1 MAFTQTAQPT
11 LRKPL
16 RLWPAVALATLQ
28 FLTWFVLP
36 KAFPDQGLYWF
47 FGTVLVALAIVVWWL
62 FFSRAPWSERLGA
75 IVLMAVAL
83 FATSRTL
90 HISVAGLGQ
99 GMMFPFYATP
109 MVIFAFAVAVIATH
123 RLRDRTRRAVMV
135 ATILL
140 TSGAWALVRTGGIS
154 MTSGSDFAWRWSPT
168 PEEQLLSQT
177 KDQPATAAPASAPAA
192 TPAAEPAKEPPTG
205 KVSEKRTEPPPP
217 ASAAAMLPPEWPGF
231 RGPRRDGIVSGVRIE
246 TDWSASRPVE
256 LWRRP
261 IGPAWSSFA
270 VSGDLLY
277 TQEQRGDDEIV
288 ACYNL
293 TTGKPVWMHRDA
305 TRFWEANAGPG
316 PRGTPTLNGGRVYA
330 FGATGILNALD
341 AATGAV
347 IWSRKVAT
355 DADAKV
361 PFWGFASSP
370 LVLDDLVVVAASG
383 KLVAYDLATGNPRW
397 QGPKHLGSYSSPHL
411 LTIAGEPQIVLL
423 SGNGAS
429 SLSPADGT
437 SLWEHSW
444 SPGGATML
452 QPARVENGD
461 LLLTANGMGG
471 GEGMRRVSIA
481 KSDAGWAIQERW
493 TSRGLKPYFN
503 DFVVHN
509 GHAYGFD
516 GSILACID
524 LADGSRKWKGGR
536 YGNGQMLL
544 LTEQNLLLVLSEDGE
559 LALVSATPDQFKE
572 IARVPALE
580 GKTWNHPALV
590 GDILLVR
597 NDREMAAFRLPAPKQ
612 PRAGN

>member
-1 MAFTQTAQPT
+1 MSNDQPAQPT

-28 FLTWFVLP
+28 LLAWLVLP
-36 KAFPDQGLYWF
+36 KVFPDQGIYWF
-47 FGTVLVALAIVVWWL
+47 FGTVIVALIIVLWWL
-62 FFSRAPWSERLGA
+62 FFSRAPWAERLGA
-75 IVLMAVAL
+75 LALMAVAL
-83 FATSRTL
+83 FVTSRFL

-99 GMMFPFYATP
+99 GMMFPFVATP
-109 MVIFAFAVAVIATH
+109 TVILAFAVAVIFTC
-123 RLRDRTRRAVMV
+123 RLADRARRAIMV
-135 ATILL
+135 AVILL
-140 TSGAWALVRTGGIS
+140 ASGAWALLRTGGVS
-154 MTSGSDFAWRWSPT
+154 MTIGMDFAWRWSPT
-168 PEEQLLSQT
+168 PEEQLLAQT
-177 KDQPATAAPASAPAA
+177 KDQPAPAAPAAAPAA
-192 TPAAEPAKEPPTG
+192 TSAAAEPAKEPATRE
-205 KVSEKRTEPPPP
+205 VSEKRTEPLPSAP
-217 ASAAAMLPPEWPGF
+217 AAAMPPPEWPGF
-231 RGPRRDGIVSGVRIE
+231 RGPHRDGIAAGVRIV

-270 VSGDLLY
+270 VSGDLFY

-293 TTGKPVWMHRDA
+293 KTGEPVWMHRDA

-316 PRGTPTLNGGRVYA
+316 PRGTPTLSGGRVYS

-347 IWSRKVAT
+347 IWSRNVAT
-355 DADAKV
+355 DAEAKV
-361 PFWGFASSP
+361 PYWGFASSP

-397 QGPKHLGSYSSPHL
+397 QGPKHRGSYSSPHL
-411 LTIAGEPQIVLL
+411 LTITGEQQVLLL
-423 SGNGAS
+423 SGDGATS
-429 SLSPADGT
+429 VSPADGT
-437 SLWEHSW
+437 SLWEHAW
-444 SPGGATML
+444 APGGAPML
-452 QPARVENGD
+452 QPARAENGD
-461 LLLTANGMGG
+461 LLLTAGNPSG
-471 GEGMRRVSIA
+471 GEGMRRVTVA
-481 KSDAGWAIQERW
+481 KNDAGWTVQEHW

-516 GSILACID
+516 GSILSCID
-524 LADGSRKWKGGR
+524 LADGARKWKGGR

-544 LTEQNLLLVLSEDGE
+544 LPEQNLLLVLSEEGE

-572 IARVPALE
+572 IARVPALD

-597 NDREMAAFRLPAPKQ
+597 NDREMVAFRLPASK
-612 PRAGN
+612 

>member
-1 MAFTQTAQPT
+1 MTTIQTPQPA

-28 FLTWFVLP
+28 FLSWLILP
-36 KAFPDQGLYWF
+36 RIFPDQGMYWF
-47 FGTVLVALAIVVWWL
+47 FGTILVALVIVAWWL

-75 IVLMAVAL
+75 IVLMAAAL
-83 FATSRTL
+83 FLTSRFL
-90 HISVAGLGQ
+90 HISVLGLGQ

-109 MVIFAFAVAVIATH
+109 IVIFAFAVAVIATH
-123 RLRDRTRRAVMV
+123 RFSDPARRAILV

-140 TSGAWALVRTGGIS
+140 ASGPWTLLRIGGIS

-168 PEEQLLSQT
+168 PEEQLLAQT
-177 KDQPATAAPASAPAA
+177 AEQPAPAAPASAPAA
-192 TPAAEPAKEPPTG
+192 APAPEPVKQ
-205 KVSEKRTEPPPP
+205 PP
-217 ASAAAMLPPEWPGF
+217 ASEVREKRIEPLPPAPAAAIPPPEWPGF
-231 RGPRRDGIVSGVRIE
+231 RGANRDSVVPGLRVA
-246 TDWSASRPVE
+246 TDWSTSPPLE

-261 IGPAWSSFA
+261 IGPGWSSFA
-270 VSGDLLY
+270 VQGDYLY
-277 TQEQRGDDEIV
+277 TQEQRGEEEIV

-293 TTGKPVWMHRDA
+293 KTGEPVWMHRDA

-316 PRGTPTLNGGRVYA
+316 PRGTPTLSAGRVYS
-330 FGATGILNALD
+330 FGATGFLNALD

-347 IWSRKVAT
+347 IWSRNVAT
-355 DADAKV
+355 DAEAKV
-361 PFWGFASSP
+361 PYWGFASSP
-370 LVLDDLVVVAASG
+370 LVLDDLVVVAASD

-397 QGPKHLGSYSSPHL
+397 QGPKHRGSYSSPHL
-411 LTIAGEPQIVLL
+411 LTIEGEPQILL
-423 SGNGAS
+423 LTGDGAT
-429 SLSPADGT
+429 SLSPADGKP
-437 SLWEHSW
+437 LWEHAW
-444 SPGGATML
+444 APGGATML
-452 QPARVENGD
+452 QPARAENGD

-471 GEGMRRVSIA
+471 GEGVRRVSLA
-481 KSDAGWAIQERW
+481 RSDAGWTIQERW

-516 GSILACID
+516 GSILSCID
-524 LADGSRKWKGGR
+524 LADGARKWKGGR

-544 LTEQNLLLVLSEDGE
+544 LPDQNLLLVLSEEGE

-572 IARVPALE
+572 IARAPALE

-597 NDREMAAFRLPAPKQ
+597 NDREMAAFRLTPAK
-612 PRAGN
+612 